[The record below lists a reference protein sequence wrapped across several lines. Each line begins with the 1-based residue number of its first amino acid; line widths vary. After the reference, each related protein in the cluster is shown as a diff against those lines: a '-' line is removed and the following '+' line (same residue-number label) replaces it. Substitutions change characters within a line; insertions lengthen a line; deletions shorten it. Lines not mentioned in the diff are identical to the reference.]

1 VRYSTAREFVQEYA
15 QNLSS
20 GGLFIREVG
29 DLQALQQ
36 VDVRV
41 ELPGFGEFD
50 VKAEVVHIVTP
61 EQAEQYQ
68 IEAGAGLA
76 IVQAPP
82 GFDNNLKAYLW
93 RLGRRK
99 DFTIMIS
106 DEATGILL
114 GATGYRV
121 KRVPIP
127 DELREAVAQADKP
140 VVGILVPSNH
150 FNMYLKALHGSDQ
163 ARLIYAIDQFEN
175 IDIMLA
181 SLDEELL
188 LQLKDEI
195 PPDLD

>member
-20 GGLFIREVG
+20 GGLFVRDAA

-50 VKAEVVHIVTP
+50 VTAEVVHIVTP
-61 EQAEQYQ
+61 EQAKQYQ
-68 IEAGAGLA
+68 IDAGAGLA
-76 IVQAPP
+76 IVKAPP

-99 DFTIMIS
+99 DFIIMIS
-106 DEATGILL
+106 DEPTGILL

-121 KRVPIP
+121 KRVPVP
-127 DELREAVAQADKP
+127 DELRDAVEQAGKP

-150 FNMYLKALHGSDQ
+150 FNMYLKALQGSDE
-163 ARLIYAIDQFEN
+163 ARLLYAIDQFEN
-175 IDIMLA
+175 IDLMLA
-181 SLDEELL
+181 SMDEELL

-195 PPDLD
+195 PQDLD